1 MDCRREGKDAER
13 GRQGS
18 SGIEGKR
25 EERLRVRQWA
35 YKMRRE
41 DMSRPEGRKR
51 LLTETESWYNNTR
64 REEYLLRR
72 NSRKK
77 VDTL

>member
-1 MDCRREGKDAER
+1 
-13 GRQGS
+13 
-18 SGIEGKR
+18 
-25 EERLRVRQWA
+25 
-35 YKMRRE
+35 MRRE

-51 LLTETESWYNNTR
+51 LLTERESWYGNTR

-77 VDTL
+77 VDIL

>member
-1 MDCRREGKDAER
+1 MWRDKRDLGKLDVDCRREGKDAEW

-18 SGIEGKR
+18 SGIEGTI
-25 EERLRVRQWA
+25 EERSRVRQWA

-51 LLTETESWYNNTR
+51 LLTETE
-64 REEYLLRR
+64 LIQ
-72 NSRKK
+72 
-77 VDTL
+77 